1 MLFISIIKKKKLIY
15 KQKLHQ
21 TNSQTNK
28 EKIKKANYNWGG
40 GGKSFIYL
48 FFLVRRNS

>member
-1 MLFISIIKKKKLIY
+1 MIKKKLIY

-28 EKIKKANYNWGG
+28 EKIKKQIIIGEGG
-40 GGKSFIYL
+40 AKA
-48 FFLVRRNS
+48 FFF